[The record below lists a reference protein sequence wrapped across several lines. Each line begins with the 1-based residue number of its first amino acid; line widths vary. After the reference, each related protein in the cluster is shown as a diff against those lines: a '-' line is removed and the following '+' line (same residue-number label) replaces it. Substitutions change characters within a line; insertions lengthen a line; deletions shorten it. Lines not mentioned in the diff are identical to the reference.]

1 MDDSLES
8 KAWETIIRVP
18 EVGFNYDG
26 AALLIIDLQYG
37 FASRSHGVFKRLT
50 EQGIGESAEYAIR
63 RIEKLVVPN
72 VARLAGA
79 LREQGRPVFYFRCAS
94 IRGDG
99 SDQTRRH
106 RAQGLVCR
114 VDSKEAQILDEIAPE
129 DGDIVLTKTGSGCF
143 TSTNL
148 DHTLGNM
155 GVESLIV
162 VGMWTNSCV
171 ETTGRHAGD
180 LDYDVVV
187 IEDACVA
194 MTRENHRNSLDYLD
208 RNFCMV
214 RSTDEV
220 LGAVRAAPS
229 LAAA

>member
-50 EQGIGESAEYAIR
+50 EQGIGESAEYAIG

-79 LREQGRPVFYFRCAS
+79 MRERGRPVFYFRCAS

-99 SDQTRRH
+99 ADQTRRH
-106 RAQGLVCR
+106 RAQRIGLGKW
-114 VDSKEAQILDEIAPE
+114 KERSRQACAF
-129 DGDIVLTKTGSGCF
+129 VLSRR
-143 TSTNL
+143 L
-148 DHTLGNM
+148 
-155 GVESLIV
+155 
-162 VGMWTNSCV
+162 
-171 ETTGRHAGD
+171 
-180 LDYDVVV
+180 
-187 IEDACVA
+187 ACPN
-194 MTRENHRNSLDYLD
+194 RRLHR
-208 RNFCMV
+208 
-214 RSTDEV
+214 
-220 LGAVRAAPS
+220 
-229 LAAA
+229 